1 MVMAKKLNKEYA
13 AKLAQVRAYRAA
25 LKAPKSKKTK

>member
-1 MVMAKKLNKEYA
+1 MAKLNKEYA
-13 AKLAQVRAYRAA
+13 EKLAKVRAYRAA